1 MNPFQSTIQ
10 FIKNHKPLTL
20 LATILILALTAVLI
34 WRFGF
39 YLPQQQARKELEE
52 QMQTY
57 YYEKVAQ
64 FRQENAQYAPG
75 QVDIVFLGDSLTDGY
90 PVAEHYSEYVVVN
103 RGIGGDTTFGLE
115 NRLQVSVYD
124 LQPKVAVMLIGAN
137 NMDTMFENY
146 ERILQGF
153 VENLP
158 DTKIVLVSLTA
169 MGQEWGR
176 KNNLAAFQNV
186 KIKKLA
192 QQYGFAYVD
201 LFTPLL
207 NLETNEIYA
216 EYTTDGGHQTPAGYR
231 VFTNTIAPVLKKLLH
246 GK

>member
-1 MNPFQSTIQ
+1 MKITIQ
-10 FIKNHKPLTL
+10 FIKKHKLLTISVASL
-20 LATILILALTAVLI
+20 VLALMAVLV
-34 WRFGF
+34 WLFGF
-39 YLPQQQARKELEE
+39 YLPQQQARRELEE
-52 QMQTY
+52 KMQVY
-57 YYEKVAQ
+57 YYEKVAL

-75 QVDIVFLGDSLTDGY
+75 QVDVVFLGDSLTDGY
-90 PVAEHYSEYVVVN
+90 PVAEHYPQYVVVN

-153 VENLP
+153 RDNLP
-158 DTKIVLVSLTA
+158 NTKIVLVSLTA

-176 KNNLAAFQNV
+176 KNHLAAFQNV

-192 QQYGFAYVD
+192 QQYGYTFVD

-207 NLETNEIYA
+207 NLQTNEIYA
-216 EYTTDGGHQTPAGYR
+216 EYTTDGGHQTPAGYE
-231 VFTNTIAPVLKKLLH
+231 VFTETIFPVLDALLQ
-246 GK
+246 GNKS